1 MDILVGF
8 LGLGSILLVLAVPYL
23 LIAQAGLRRRVRAL
37 EKANADLRDGSVSQ
51 RTDEVTPAIPEAA
64 PHPLSAPKAAR
75 ATQAR
80 ASMSEPE
87 AATSSTVTRGQVP
100 RAFVFRADRIAALG
114 QWLRDNWALAVAG
127 LSMALSGVFMVQY
140 GVEQGLLTPVWRV
153 IGALLLGAGLIA
165 GGEVIRRRHGDETQ
179 GATQSLP
186 SVLSGAGLVS
196 LFAGVL
202 AAHALYTLI
211 PAGTALLGL
220 VTVAA
225 VAIVLGWFYGPV
237 LAAGG
242 IIGAAAAPFLL
253 GGSSEAPWL
262 FYYYFVLIA
271 LAGLAVDT
279 VKRWAWVSAL
289 VLVVTMLAAIGLYVM
304 GVEAAHFLV
313 FLALLSAMALVI
325 PERRLMPRHAGT
337 SILGMMLG
345 HRPLPEFPTRLGGG
359 MVIAAS
365 VGAIVVA
372 ADAQSVVL
380 VWLAIGL
387 LALLLSGAL
396 WWLRGAE
403 GLQDIA
409 LAPAIAVV
417 FVVAEQSPYPFG
429 PLLSAFR
436 APRVP
441 ESDMPLTVTVILG
454 LAAIASLLANG
465 RMRRAADVSAP
476 GPAILWTIGAAM
488 FAPGMLLMF
497 EFLWQPAVVLGAYVW
512 ALHALALAALMTG
525 LAMRCHRDAG
535 PVEPALR
542 AAIFAVAALT
552 LIALALFLLLADS
565 ALTVALGVMV
575 LGTTLIDRRH
585 DLPLLGWALQAGAVI
600 IGYRLIVDPG
610 VFWGMDAAPVQVWL
624 AYGGAITLLAAA
636 WRVMAHRPQSAARV
650 VLESAVWTLS
660 SVFACVLLFR
670 VMGEDR
676 LFSHWGA
683 GLLATV
689 WIVSALNQLYRLK
702 AGGGLIRAVRISLAS
717 VFGLMGLG
725 LILLQVTLL
734 NPIFD
739 IFTDER
745 VIGPPILDSLAVACL
760 PLALAF
766 GIAAWRLTHLPR
778 FLRSGFVAVSAGYAA
793 AFAALE
799 IRRLWR
805 GTDLS
810 VPGVT
815 QPELYS
821 YTVAMLVVA
830 VAMLLLAFARRSV
843 GLRKLAMLGVALTVA
858 KVFVIDTSG
867 LSGLIRVMSFM
878 GLGLGLAGLVWLNR
892 KMSAQWDRAKGSS

>member
-1 MDILVGF
+1 MDIIFGF
-8 LGLGSILLVLAVPYL
+8 LGLGSVLLVLAVPYL
-23 LIAQAGLRRRVRAL
+23 LIAQVGLRRRLSAL
-37 EKANADLRDGSVSQ
+37 EEAMSDLRADSASQ
-51 RTDEVTPAIPEAA
+51 RIDDATPPIPEVAPAPQPGPMAA
-64 PHPLSAPKAAR
+64 SVKP
-75 ATQAR
+75 AR
-80 ASMSEPE
+80 ASVSERDTATLPS
-87 AATSSTVTRGQVP
+87 AARGQVP
-100 RAFVFRADRIAALG
+100 RAFVFRADRIIALG
-114 QWLRDNWALAVAG
+114 RWLRDNWALAVAG
-127 LSMALSGVFMVQY
+127 LSMALAGVFMVQY

-153 IGALLLGAGLIA
+153 TGALILGAALIA
-165 GGEVIRRRHGDETQ
+165 VGEVIRRRHGDETQ

-202 AAHALYTLI
+202 AAHALYALV

-220 VTVAA
+220 VAVAA

-242 IIGAAAAPFLL
+242 IIGATAAPFVL

-262 FYYYFVLIA
+262 FYYYFALIA

-279 VKRWAWVSAL
+279 VKKWAWVSAL
-289 VLVVTMLAAIGLYVM
+289 VLVVTMLAASGLYVM
-304 GVEAAHFLV
+304 GVEAVHFLV
-313 FLALLSAMALVI
+313 FLALLSAIALVI

-337 SILGMMLG
+337 SILGMVLG
-345 HRPLPEFPTRLGGG
+345 QRPWPEFPTRLGGG

-365 VGAIVVA
+365 IGAVVVA
-372 ADAQSVVL
+372 ADAETVVL
-380 VWLAIGL
+380 VWLALGL
-387 LALLLSGAL
+387 VALILGGAL

-417 FVVAEQSPYPFG
+417 LVLAEQAAYPFG

-441 ESDMPLTVTVILG
+441 ESGMPLTVTVILG
-454 LAAIASLLANG
+454 LAALASLLAYG
-465 RMRRAADVSAP
+465 RMQRAAEVSAP
-476 GPAILWTIGAAM
+476 GPAILWAIGAAM

-525 LAMRCHRDAG
+525 LATRCHQAAG

-542 AAIFAVAALT
+542 AAIFAVAGLT
-552 LIALALFLLLADS
+552 LIALALFLMLADA

-575 LGTTLIDRRH
+575 LGTVVIDRRH
-585 DLPLLGWALQAGAVI
+585 DLPLLGWVVQVGAVI

-610 VFWGMDAAPVQVWL
+610 VFWGIDAATVQIWL
-624 AYGGAITLLAAA
+624 AYGGATALLGAS
-636 WRVMAHRPQSAARV
+636 WWLMAHRPQSAARV

-660 SVFACVLLFR
+660 AVFACVLLFR
-670 VMGEDR
+670 MMGEDR
-676 LFSHWGA
+676 LFSHWGL
-683 GLLATV
+683 GLLATIWV
-689 WIVSALNQLYRLK
+689 ASAVNQLYRMK
-702 AGGGLIRAVRISLAS
+702 AGGGLIRAVRIGLAG
-717 VFGLMGLG
+717 VFGLMGAG
-725 LILLQVTLL
+725 VMLLQATLF
-734 NPIFD
+734 NPVLD
-739 IFTDER
+739 LLSNER
-745 VIGPPILDSLAVACL
+745 VLGPPLLDSLAVAYL
-760 PLALAF
+760 PLAVAF
-766 GIAAWRLTHLPR
+766 GVAAWRLAHLSR
-778 FLRSGFVAVSAGYAA
+778 LLRMGCVALTAGYAA
-793 AFAALE
+793 AYATLE

-805 GTDLS
+805 GPDLS

-821 YTVAMLVVA
+821 YTVAMLAVSVA
-830 VAMLLLAFARRSV
+830 LLLFAFARRSV
-843 GLRKLAMLGVALTVA
+843 VLRKLAMLGVALTVA

-892 KMSAQWDRAKGSS
+892 KMSAQWDRATGGS

>member
-1 MDILVGF
+1 MEILVGF
-8 LGLGSILLVLAVPYL
+8 LGLGSVLLVLAVPYL
-23 LIAQAGLRRRVRAL
+23 LIAHVGLRRRLRAM
-37 EKANADLRDGSVSQ
+37 EEAMADLRADSASQ
-51 RTDEVTPAIPEAA
+51 RIDDATPPIPEAA
-64 PHPLSAPKAAR
+64 RPSQPAPKAASVK
-75 ATQAR
+75 QAR
-80 ASMSEPE
+80 AEMSEPDT
-87 AATSSTVTRGQVP
+87 AASASASRGQVP
-100 RAFVFRADRIAALG
+100 RAFVFRADRIARLG
-114 QWLRDNWALAVAG
+114 RWLRDNWALAVAG
-127 LSMALSGVFMVQY
+127 LSMALAGVFMVQY

-153 IGALLLGAGLIA
+153 IGALILGACLIA
-165 GGEVIRRRHGDETQ
+165 MGEVIRRRHGDETQ
-179 GATQSLP
+179 GPTQSLP

-202 AAHALYTLI
+202 AAHALYALI

-220 VTVAA
+220 VAVAA

-242 IIGAAAAPFLL
+242 IIGATAAPFLL

-262 FYYYFVLIA
+262 FYYYFALIA

-279 VKRWAWVSAL
+279 VKRWAWVSVL
-289 VLVVTMLAAIGLYVM
+289 VLVVTMLAASGLYVM
-304 GVEAAHFLV
+304 GVDAVHFLL
-313 FLALLSAMALVI
+313 FLAVLSAMALVI

-345 HRPLPEFPTRLGGG
+345 HKPWPDFPTRIGGG

-365 VGAIVVA
+365 GGATVVA

-380 VWLAIGL
+380 VWLALGL
-387 LALLLSGAL
+387 LALMLGGAL

-417 FVVAEQSPYPFG
+417 FVVAEQAAYPFG

-454 LAAIASLLANG
+454 LTAIASLLAYG
-465 RMRRAADVSAP
+465 RMRRAAGASAAV
-476 GPAILWTIGAAM
+476 PAIFWAIGAAV
-488 FAPGMLLMF
+488 FAPGLLLVF
-497 EFLWQPAVVLGAYVW
+497 EFLWHPAMVLGAYVW

-525 LAMRCHRDAG
+525 LATRCHQHPD

-542 AAIFAVAALT
+542 SAIFAVAALT
-552 LIALALFLLLADS
+552 LIALALFLMLADA

-575 LGTTLIDRRH
+575 LGTAAIDRRH
-585 DLPLLGWALQAGAVI
+585 DLPLLGWVVQAGAVI

-610 VFWGMDAAPVQVWL
+610 VFWGMDAATVQVWL

-650 VLESAVWTLS
+650 VLESAVWTVS
-660 SVFACVLLFR
+660 AVFACVLLFR

-683 GLLATV
+683 GLVATV
-689 WIVSALNQLYRLK
+689 WIVSAVNQLYRLRT
-702 AGGGLIRAVRISLAS
+702 GGGLIRVVRISLACI
-717 VFGLMGLG
+717 FGLLG
-725 LILLQVTLL
+725 AVMMLLQATLF
-734 NPIFD
+734 NPLLD
-739 IFTDER
+739 LLTSER
-745 VIGPPILDSLAVACL
+745 VLGPPILDSLAVACL

-766 GIAAWRLTHLPR
+766 GVAAWRLTHLR
-778 FLRSGFVAVSAGYAA
+778 QRLRLGFVSLSAGYAVV
-793 AFAALE
+793 FAALE

-830 VAMLLLAFARRSV
+830 VALLLLAFARRSV
-843 GLRKLAMLGVALTVA
+843 ALRKLAMLGVALTVA
-858 KVFVIDTSG
+858 KVFAIDTSG
-867 LSGLIRVMSFM
+867 LSGLIRVVSFM
-878 GLGLGLAGLVWLNR
+878 GLGIGLAGLVWLNR
-892 KMSAQWDRAKGSS
+892 KMSAQWDRATGGS

>member
-1 MDILVGF
+1 MDIIVGF
-8 LGLGSILLVLAVPYL
+8 LGLGSVLLVLAVPYL
-23 LIAQAGLRRRVRAL
+23 LIAQVGLRRRLRAL
-37 EKANADLRDGSVSQ
+37 EEAMSDLRADSASQ
-51 RTDEVTPAIPEAA
+51 RIDDATPPIPEAA
-64 PHPLSAPKAAR
+64 RPLQPAPKAASVKQGR
-75 ATQAR
+75 AE
-80 ASMSEPE
+80 MSEPDT
-87 AATSSTVTRGQVP
+87 AASASASRGQVP
-100 RAFVFRADRIAALG
+100 RAFVFRADRIASLG
-114 QWLRDNWALAVAG
+114 RWLRDNWALAVAG
-127 LSMALSGVFMVQY
+127 LSMALAGVFMVQY

-153 IGALLLGAGLIA
+153 TGALILGACLIA
-165 GGEVIRRRHGDETQ
+165 MGEVIRRRHGDETQ
-179 GATQSLP
+179 GPTQSLP

-202 AAHALYTLI
+202 AAHALYALI

-220 VTVAA
+220 VAVAA

-242 IIGAAAAPFLL
+242 IIGATAAPFLL

-262 FYYYFVLIA
+262 FYYYFALIA

-289 VLVVTMLAAIGLYVM
+289 VLVVTMLAASGLYVM
-304 GVEAAHFLV
+304 GVDAVHFLL
-313 FLALLSAMALVI
+313 FLAVLSAMALVI

-345 HRPLPEFPTRLGGG
+345 HKPWPDFPTRIGGG

-365 VGAIVVA
+365 GGATVVA

-380 VWLAIGL
+380 VWLALGL
-387 LALLLSGAL
+387 LALMLGGAL

-417 FVVAEQSPYPFG
+417 FVVAEQAAYPFG

-441 ESDMPLTVTVILG
+441 EPDMPLTVTVILG
-454 LAAIASLLANG
+454 LTAIASLLAYG
-465 RMRRAADVSAP
+465 RMRRAAGASAAV
-476 GPAILWTIGAAM
+476 PAIFWAIGAAV
-488 FAPGMLLMF
+488 FAPGLLLVF
-497 EFLWQPAVVLGAYVW
+497 EFLWHPAMVLGAYVW

-525 LAMRCHRDAG
+525 LATRCHQHPD

-542 AAIFAVAALT
+542 SAIFAVAALT
-552 LIALALFLLLADS
+552 LIALALFLMLADAS
-565 ALTVALGVMV
+565 LTVALGVMV
-575 LGTTLIDRRH
+575 LGTAAIDRRH
-585 DLPLLGWALQAGAVI
+585 DLPLLGWVVQAGAVI

-610 VFWGMDAAPVQVWL
+610 VFWGMDAATVQVWL

-650 VLESAVWTLS
+650 VLESAVWTVS
-660 SVFACVLLFR
+660 AVFACVLLFR

-683 GLLATV
+683 GLVATV
-689 WIVSALNQLYRLK
+689 WIVSAVNQLYRLK
-702 AGGGLIRAVRISLAS
+702 TGGGLIRVVRISLACI
-717 VFGLMGLG
+717 FGLLG
-725 LILLQVTLL
+725 AVMMLLQATLF
-734 NPIFD
+734 NPLLD
-739 IFTDER
+739 LLTSER
-745 VIGPPILDSLAVACL
+745 VLGPPILDSLAVACL

-766 GIAAWRLTHLPR
+766 GVAAWRLTHLPR
-778 FLRSGFVAVSAGYAA
+778 LLRLGFVSLSAGYAA

-830 VAMLLLAFARRSV
+830 AALLLLGFVRRSV
-843 GLRKLAMLGVALTVA
+843 MLRKLAMLGVALTVA

-892 KMSAQWDRAKGSS
+892 KMSAQWDRATGGS

>member
-1 MDILVGF
+1 MEILVGF
-8 LGLGSILLVLAVPYL
+8 LGLGSVLLVLAVPYL
-23 LIAQAGLRRRVRAL
+23 LIAHVGLRRRLRAL
-37 EKANADLRDGSVSQ
+37 EEAMADLRADSASQ
-51 RTDEVTPAIPEAA
+51 RIDDATPPIPEAA
-64 PHPLSAPKAAR
+64 RPSQPTPKAASVKQGR
-75 ATQAR
+75 AE
-80 ASMSEPE
+80 MSEPDT
-87 AATSSTVTRGQVP
+87 AASASASRGQVP
-100 RAFVFRADRIAALG
+100 RAFVFRADRIARLG
-114 QWLRDNWALAVAG
+114 RWLRDNWALAVAG
-127 LSMALSGVFMVQY
+127 LSMALAGVFMVQY
-140 GVEQGLLTPVWRV
+140 GVEQGLLKPVWRV
-153 IGALLLGAGLIA
+153 TGALILGAALIA
-165 GGEVIRRRHGDETQ
+165 VGEVIRRRHGDETQ

-202 AAHALYTLI
+202 AAHALYALI
-211 PAGTALLGL
+211 SAGTALLGL
-220 VTVAA
+220 VAVAA

-242 IIGAAAAPFLL
+242 IIGATAAPFLL

-262 FYYYFVLIA
+262 FYYYFALIA

-279 VKRWAWVSAL
+279 VKRWAWVSVL
-289 VLVVTMLAAIGLYVM
+289 VLVVTMLAASGLYVM
-304 GVEAAHFLV
+304 GVDAVHFLL
-313 FLALLSAMALVI
+313 FLAVLSAMALVI

-345 HRPLPEFPTRLGGG
+345 HKPWPDFPTRIGGG

-365 VGAIVVA
+365 GGATVVA

-380 VWLAIGL
+380 VWLALGL
-387 LALLLSGAL
+387 LALMLGGAL

-417 FVVAEQSPYPFG
+417 FVVAEQAAYPFG

-441 ESDMPLTVTVILG
+441 ESEMPVTVTVILG
-454 LAAIASLLANG
+454 LAAIASLLAYG
-465 RMRRAADVSAP
+465 RMRRAAGASAAV
-476 GPAILWTIGAAM
+476 PAIFWAIGAAV
-488 FAPGMLLMF
+488 FAPGLLLVF
-497 EFLWQPAVVLGAYVW
+497 EFLWHPAMVLGAYVW

-525 LAMRCHRDAG
+525 LATRCHQHPD

-542 AAIFAVAALT
+542 SAIFAVAALT
-552 LIALALFLLLADS
+552 LIALALFLMLADA

-575 LGTTLIDRRH
+575 LGTAAIDRRH
-585 DLPLLGWALQAGAVI
+585 DLPLLGWVVQAGAVI

-610 VFWGMDAAPVQVWL
+610 VFWGMDAATVQVWL

-650 VLESAVWTLS
+650 VLESAVWTVS
-660 SVFACVLLFR
+660 AVFACVLLFR

-683 GLLATV
+683 GLVATV
-689 WIVSALNQLYRLK
+689 WIVSAVNQLYRLRT
-702 AGGGLIRAVRISLAS
+702 GGGLIRVVRISLACI
-717 VFGLMGLG
+717 FGLLG
-725 LILLQVTLL
+725 AVMMLLQATLF
-734 NPIFD
+734 NPLLD
-739 IFTDER
+739 LLTSER
-745 VIGPPILDSLAVACL
+745 VLGPPILDSLAVACL

-766 GIAAWRLTHLPR
+766 GVAAWRLTHLR
-778 FLRSGFVAVSAGYAA
+778 QRLRLGFVSLSAGYAV

-830 VAMLLLAFARRSV
+830 VALLLLAFARRSV
-843 GLRKLAMLGVALTVA
+843 PLRKLAMLGVALTVA
-858 KVFVIDTSG
+858 KVFAIDTSG
-867 LSGLIRVMSFM
+867 LSGLIRVVSFM
-878 GLGLGLAGLVWLNR
+878 GLGIGLAGLVWLNR
-892 KMSAQWDRAKGSS
+892 KMSAQWDRATGGS